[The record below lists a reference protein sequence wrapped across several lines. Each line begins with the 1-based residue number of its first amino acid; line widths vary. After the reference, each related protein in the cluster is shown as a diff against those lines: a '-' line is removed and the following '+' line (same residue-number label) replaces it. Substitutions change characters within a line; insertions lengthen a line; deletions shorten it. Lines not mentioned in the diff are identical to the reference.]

1 MPTIEE
7 HYLTDSLQFTGLAR
21 MDETSENR
29 GADGHTG
36 PVEKGSTEIVAA
48 ISNMSSLL
56 AKSLATLQSTMA
68 KSFDDMKT
76 SLDQLTVEEIHDGPS
91 SIESDDEAPGAKRA
105 KTDSGNNRTQAS
117 NLAHV

>member
-1 MPTIEE
+1 
-7 HYLTDSLQFTGLAR
+7 

-56 AKSLATLQSTMA
+56 AKSLVILHSTMT
-68 KSFDDMKT
+68 KSFDDIKA
-76 SLDQLTVEEIHDGPS
+76 SLDQLTVEEIHDGS
-91 SIESDDEAPGAKRA
+91 LNIEWDDDAPGTKRA
-105 KTDSGNNRTQAS
+105 KNDSGKLTTELKPAIWLLYKQR
-117 NLAHV
+117 